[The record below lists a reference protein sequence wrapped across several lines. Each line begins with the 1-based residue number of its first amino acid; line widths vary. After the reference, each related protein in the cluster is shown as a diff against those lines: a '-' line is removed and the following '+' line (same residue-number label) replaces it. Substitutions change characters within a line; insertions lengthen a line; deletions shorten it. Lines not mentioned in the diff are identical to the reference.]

1 MNKRIIALALLS
13 LCMWFTGAQALTL
26 SAESD
31 GVISGYEV
39 VLVLHQLLFVF
50 WLGPDLGRYIWS
62 TRAANTELSPTTR
75 ITAGQMT
82 RKIELFPKVCIS
94 LLLTVGGILTEAV
107 GITHPWWQMVGI
119 VLLGPVWLSMVLIGH
134 LRPKTNLGDLINRT
148 DNLFRLFMAAAVLAS
163 VTYSWST
170 GRLDNT
176 PWVTGKLVLF
186 AAIMLFGLVAKL
198 RLRPFDNAL
207 VQIETMGPSKS
218 VDTMMTKS
226 LASARPYIFGIW
238 IALAIA
244 AWLGVAQPV

>member
-13 LCMWFTGAQALTL
+13 LCLWYTGAQALVL
-26 SAESD
+26 NVESD
-31 GVISGYEV
+31 GSISGYEV

-62 TRAANTELSPTTR
+62 TRAANTQLSPTTR
-75 ITAGQMT
+75 ITAGEMVQ
-82 RKIELFPKVCIS
+82 KIEIFPKVCIS
-94 LLLTVGGILTEAV
+94 LLLTVGGILTESV

-119 VLLGPVWLSMVLIGH
+119 VLLGPVWLSMVLISH
-134 LRPKTNLGDLINRT
+134 FSPKSNLGDLINRT
-148 DNLFRLFMAAAVLAS
+148 DTLFRVFMAGAVLAS
-163 VTYSWST
+163 VSYSWAT

-186 AAIMLFGLVAKL
+186 AAILLFGLIARL

-207 VQIETMGPSKS
+207 VQIGSMGPSES
-218 VDTMMTKS
+218 VDKMMQNS

-244 AWLGVAQPV
+244 AWLGVAQPS